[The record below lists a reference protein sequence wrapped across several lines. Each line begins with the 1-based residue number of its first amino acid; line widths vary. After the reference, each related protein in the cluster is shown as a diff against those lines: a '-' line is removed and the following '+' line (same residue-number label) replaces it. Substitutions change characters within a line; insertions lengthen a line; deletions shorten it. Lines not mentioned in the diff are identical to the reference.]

1 MPNRYRTILI
11 AVDASDDADR
21 VLTAAT
27 EFDPKGDERFHV
39 VTVIPPMVD
48 GVGGMAAGMLA
59 ANWPVQEMEAAL
71 RREIT
76 DSVRERVARFG
87 IPPERVSVRYGRP
100 ASEIQAEA
108 ERVGADLIVVGSHA
122 RRGLARVVL
131 GSTAN
136 GVLHG
141 ARCDVLVIRV
151 PE

>member
-21 VLTAAT
+21 VLAAAT

-48 GVGGMAAGMLA
+48 GLGGMTAGMLA

-108 ERVGADLIVVGSHA
+108 ERLGADLIVVGSHA

-141 ARCDVLVIRV
+141 AGCDVLVIRMR
-151 PE
+151 E